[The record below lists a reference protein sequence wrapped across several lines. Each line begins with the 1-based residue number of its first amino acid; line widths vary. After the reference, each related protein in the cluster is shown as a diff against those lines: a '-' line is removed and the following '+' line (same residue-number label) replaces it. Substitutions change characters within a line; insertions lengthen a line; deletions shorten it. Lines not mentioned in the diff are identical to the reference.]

1 MTEAA
6 AAGAGVGVGVGV
18 GVGRRLLGVDLGGT
32 KIEVALLDPVGQVLM
47 RERRPTPQG
56 DYAGTL
62 QVIADLVGL
71 ADAAADSGERL
82 PLGMAIPGA
91 VSTLTGRIKNANSV
105 VLNGRSLQQ
114 DLEALLRRPV
124 RLQNDANCLAVSE
137 AVDGAG
143 AGAEL
148 VLGVILGTGT
158 GAGLAWQGRVW
169 GGRNRVAG
177 EWGHNP
183 LPWARED
190 WQEWPGRPCWCGQ
203 RGCIETWV
211 SGPGWAEA
219 HRVETGQ
226 ALTSEAIVN
235 AMRQG
240 DAVARASFNRWAD
253 RLARSLAHVINLLD
267 PDVIVLGGG
276 LSNISELYEAVPAR
290 WSAPVFSDAVQTAL
304 RPALHGDSSGVRGA
318 AWLWR

>member
-1 MTEAA
+1 MTESATPQ
-6 AAGAGVGVGVGV
+6 G
-18 GVGRRLLGVDLGGT
+18 GRHLLGVDLGGT
-32 KIEVALLDPVGQVLM
+32 KIEVALLDAGGRVLL

-62 QVIADLVGL
+62 KVIAELVGL
-71 ADAAADSGERL
+71 ADAALDGGAQSAGGRL

-91 VSTLTGRIKNANSV
+91 PSVLTGRIKNANSV
-105 VLNGRSLQQ
+105 VLNGRPLQQ
-114 DLEALLRRPV
+114 DLEALLQRPV

-143 AGAEL
+143 ASAEL
-148 VLGVILGTGT
+148 VLGVILGTGS
-158 GAGLAWQGRVW
+158 GSGLAWQGRVW

-190 WQEWPGRPCWCGQ
+190 WQEWPGRACWCGQ
-203 RGCIETWV
+203 QGCIETWV
-211 SGPGWAEA
+211 SGPGWAAA
-219 HRVETGQ
+219 HRAESGQ
-226 ALTSEAIVN
+226 DLSSEAIIA

-240 DAVARASFNRWAD
+240 DAVARASFNRYAD

-276 LSNISELYEAVPAR
+276 LSNVSEIYEAVPAR
-290 WSAPVFSDAVQTAL
+290 WSAYVFSDAVQTPL

>member
-1 MTEAA
+1 MGSRMTDGRAA
-6 AAGAGVGVGVGV
+6 PPAGG
-18 GVGRRLLGVDLGGT
+18 GRHLLGVDLGGT
-32 KIEVALLDPVGQVLM
+32 KIEVALLDATGQVLM
-47 RERRPTPQG
+47 RERRATPQG
-56 DYAGTL
+56 DYGGTL
-62 QVIADLVGL
+62 RAVAELVGL
-71 ADAAADSGERL
+71 ADEAVAADGQALKL

-91 VSTLTGRIKNANSV
+91 VSALTGRIKNANSV
-105 VLNGRSLQQ
+105 VLNGRPLQE
-114 DLEALLRRPV
+114 DLQALLQRPV

-148 VLGVILGTGT
+148 VLGVILGTGS
-158 GAGLAWQGRVW
+158 GAGLAWQGQVW
-169 GGRNRVAG
+169 AGRNRVAG

-183 LPWARED
+183 LPWPRSD

-203 RGCIETWV
+203 SSCIETWV
-211 SGPGWAEA
+211 SGPGWAAA
-219 HRVETGQ
+219 HQAETGQ
-226 ALTSEAIVN
+226 ALSSEAVVA

-240 DAVARASFNRWAD
+240 DATARASFNRYAD

-276 LSNISELYEAVPAR
+276 LSNVGELYEAVPAR
-290 WSAPVFSDAVQTAL
+290 WAAYVFSDAVQTAL